1 MNYSAGS
8 GTDIFK
14 FLRNQDFFKKKSTK
28 EKINQQACKIVGTKK
43 RLLNKLNNGRYVNG
57 LDWLIIMANLLKRFT
72 SRAYIHDLYMTYMTY
87 NLLGHTWPFGT
98 YIPFGTYNLLGH
110 TWDIHDPYMT
120 YMTHTWPKMAALG
133 SWILEDWGGMG
144 HKQISE

>member
-1 MNYSAGS
+1 MYCLNYSAGS

-28 EKINQQACKIVGTKK
+28 EKTNRQLCKIVGTKK

-72 SRAYIHDLYMTYMTY
+72 SRAYIHDLYMTYMNTWHTWPITFWDIHD
-87 NLLGHTWPFGT
+87 LLGHT
-98 YIPFGTYNLLGH
+98 YLLGH
-110 TWDIHDPYMT
+110 TTFWDIHGT
-120 YMTHTWPKMAALG
+120 YMTHTWPTWPIHDLKWL
-133 SWILEDWGGMG
+133 L
-144 HKQISE
+144 